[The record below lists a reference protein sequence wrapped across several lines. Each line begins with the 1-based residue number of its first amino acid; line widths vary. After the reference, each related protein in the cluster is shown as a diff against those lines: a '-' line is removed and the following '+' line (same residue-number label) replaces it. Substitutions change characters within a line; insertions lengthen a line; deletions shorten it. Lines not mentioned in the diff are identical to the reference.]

1 MPMDTINIAQNV
13 KPVLNDLRIKLNFG
27 TYSQTIEFLLNKY
40 NTTSVVH
47 SKPSIRSQVLH
58 LMSDGNTWQLAN
70 LVTEILT
77 DNQDYDTMLDFIEG
91 VLENIPDI
99 IEVGDSEYRL
109 AQASK
114 A

>member
-13 KPVLNDLRIKLNFG
+13 KPILNDLRIKLNFG

-58 LMSDGNTWQLAN
+58 LMSDGDTWQLAD
-70 LVTEILT
+70 LVTEVSK
-77 DNQDYDTMLDFIEG
+77 NVKQDSNTIERFIESILDT
-91 VLENIPDI
+91 VPEITKI
-99 IEVGDSEYRL
+99 GDARYRL
-109 AQASK
+109 LIA
-114 A
+114 